1 MFCKC
6 AVLWLNEQIYPVT
19 NLKEFKKHIC
29 MSTVRGS
36 PPTLWRTRG
45 LQKTPLFF
53 PSVAP
58 CLCALLLGGEG
69 SQLGVDPL
77 IHMAVRGACN
87 MFTCTQLIGVR
98 YCTLWIAFCANSPL
112 AGCRHTPWCV
122 PRSMLCL
129 GFGRSHDAGGD
140 LQQCETK
147 FGLQDVSSAV
157 PQNRRAA
164 FVLLFR
170 LTPSSFQKPLGN
182 VLVTV

>member
-1 MFCKC
+1 MNKFI
-6 AVLWLNEQIYPVT
+6 LWLISRS
-19 NLKEFKKHIC
+19 LKNTSAWAQLEAAHPHSEGHVGYKKH
-29 MSTVRGS
+29 
-36 PPTLWRTRG
+36 
-45 LQKTPLFF
+45 LFF
-53 PSVAP
+53 FQVWLPAT
-58 CLCALLLGGEG
+58 LGKALLLGEEG

-164 FVLLFR
+164 FVPLFR
-170 LTPSSFQKPLGN
+170 LTPSLFQKPLGN